1 MEDQSAGG
9 APPRRPARPR
19 RARYDAWD
27 AQRVKALR
35 RHLGYTQ
42 QQLSDELGTRQQTVS
57 EWETGMYQPRGASAR
72 LLSLIAE
79 RAGFRYDETDSG
91 SAASGTP
98 GQGSGSAPGS
108 YGDSGP
114 SGTGGAPGGGPGTP
128 GGAPHDGQR

>member
-1 MEDQSAGG
+1 MEDQSQGTG
-9 APPRRPARPR
+9 AARRTARPR

-27 AQRVKALR
+27 AGRVRALR

-79 RAGFRYDETDSG
+79 RAGFQYED
-91 SAASGTP
+91 
-98 GQGSGSAPGS
+98 GSAPA
-108 YGDSGP
+108 D
-114 SGTGGAPGGGPGTP
+114 GAATE
-128 GGAPHDGQR
+128 RSS

>member
-1 MEDQSAGG
+1 MAMGTISVMEEQSTGG
-9 APPRRPARPR
+9 APARRSARPR

-27 AQRVKALR
+27 AQRVRALR

-79 RAGFRYDETDSG
+79 RAGFTYDE
-91 SAASGTP
+91 
-98 GQGSGSAPGS
+98 
-108 YGDSGP
+108 
-114 SGTGGAPGGGPGTP
+114 TGGAPPPALGTNQGGTP
-128 GGAPHDGQR
+128 SA